1 MELLGR
7 CTDWGGVWDDEW
19 DGSPFPS
26 GNGPRLQSRAAVQPF
41 RECPDTKPLDQTTG
55 QLGGKR
61 AASRSRDRPEAR
73 IALPHRPF
81 AKTQSTYTLV
91 LRYKCARVARST
103 VAMHPSLGPEQ
114 RPFSGIPPSLA
125 LVSAMLIGSLAGP
138 CIPACLNPW
147 PRPPPSFSLGPII
160 SFHLSNAMQSMPAC
174 WPLLVCRLDEP

>member
-1 MELLGR
+1 MG
-7 CTDWGGVWDDEW
+7 WK
-19 DGSPFPS
+19 SFPS

-41 RECPDTKPLDQTTG
+41 RECPDTKPLDHTTG
-55 QLGGKR
+55 QLGSKR

-81 AKTQSTYTLV
+81 AKTQIRTRLYCGTSV
-91 LRYKCARVARST
+91 QESRAAT
-103 VAMHPSLGPEQ
+103 VAMHPTLGPEQ
-114 RPFSGIPPSLA
+114 RPFSGNPSSLA
-125 LVSAMLIGSLAGP
+125 LVSAMLIGSLTGP
-138 CIPACLNPW
+138 CIPVCLNPW